1 MGSKLPYSEEAEKD
15 ESTIEKQRRI
25 TTMIIYSSNK
35 RNDET
40 NVIYAKEVK
49 LKNLDDFKMAVSHDY
64 VCAKYKDNHRS
75 SMNFISAN
83 VLPFDIDNDY
93 SNNPSDWIHYYIR

>member
-1 MGSKLPYSEEAEKD
+1 
-15 ESTIEKQRRI
+15 
-25 TTMIIYSSNK
+25 MIIYSSNK

-64 VCAKYKDNHRS
+64 VWDNYKDNHRS

-83 VLPFDIDNDY
+83 VLPFDIDNDH

>member
-25 TTMIIYSSNK
+25 ITMIIYSSNK

-40 NVIYAKEVK
+40 NVIYAK
-49 LKNLDDFKMAVSHDY
+49 
-64 VCAKYKDNHRS
+64 
-75 SMNFISAN
+75 
-83 VLPFDIDNDY
+83 
-93 SNNPSDWIHYYIR
+93 